1 MKLHLPVFTDFQKLP
16 PKVRSAVRELEKETA
31 LCTGFLVN
39 ICLSYG
45 SRAEIV
51 MACNSAVAEKY
62 EREQSRLIQEHAS
75 SSEVAATVKSNPKK
89 AECIRSEPSVPSPT
103 ALSTIGEESYCV
115 SSPSVDCTSSS
126 SATETIGLE
135 QTLETSYSDDNNET
149 IGIEDH
155 VRKRIGA
162 KMNNSSSSSSRSSS
176 SSSSSSRGRI
186 LSTCSEPLPDI
197 KSMES
202 CDAHRTTS
210 VKFLE
215 LDDEILSRHMCTA
228 QIPGEVTE
236 MNGHDLAIEMLL
248 AAVSN
253 SLVDFYHPS
262 LSCD

>member
-31 LCTGFLVN
+31 QCTGFLLN

-62 EREQSRLIQEHAS
+62 EREQSRLLREHTS
-75 SSEVAATVKSNPKK
+75 SSEVAATVKSNAKEAK
-89 AECIRSEPSVPSPT
+89 CIRSEFSVPSTT

-126 SATETIGLE
+126 SAAETIGLE
-135 QTLETSYSDDNNET
+135 QTLETSYSDDNNEI

-155 VRKRIGA
+155 VRKRTSA
-162 KMNNSSSSSSRSSS
+162 KMDNCSSSSC
-176 SSSSSSRGRI
+176 SSSSSRGRI

-202 CDAHRTTS
+202 RDAYRTKS

-236 MNGHDLAIEMLL
+236 MNGKDLAIDLL
-248 AAVSN
+248 IPLVAVSN
-253 SLVDFYHPS
+253 SLVDFYLPS

>member
-31 LCTGFLVN
+31 QCTGFLVN

-51 MACNSAVAEKY
+51 MACNSAIAEKY
-62 EREQSRLIQEHAS
+62 EREQSRLIQEHTS
-75 SSEVAATVKSNPKK
+75 SSEVAATVKSYPKK
-89 AECIRSEPSVPSPT
+89 AKCIRSESSVPST
-103 ALSTIGEESYCV
+103 NSLSTKGEEFYCS
-115 SSPSVDCTSSS
+115 SSPLVDCTSSS

-135 QTLETSYSDDNNET
+135 PTLALEASYSDDNNEI

-155 VRKRIGA
+155 IRKRIGP
-162 KMNNSSSSSSRSSS
+162 KMDNSSSSSCG
-176 SSSSSSRGRI
+176 SSSSRGRI
-186 LSTCSEPLPDI
+186 LSTCAEPLLDI

-202 CDAHRTTS
+202 CDAHRSTS

-228 QIPGEVTE
+228 QIPG
-236 MNGHDLAIEMLL
+236 D
-248 AAVSN
+248 
-253 SLVDFYHPS
+253 
-262 LSCD
+262 